1 VDEDYEAIEF
11 SPSGEMGALIEQLT
25 TKLQT
30 GG

>member
-1 VDEDYEAIEF
+1 VDDDYEAIEF
-11 SPSGEMGALIEQLT
+11 SPSGERGELIEQLT